1 MSNANTDTKSE
12 STSTPTQKRPGRP
25 TLLAQ
30 QQKAVA
36 EAVDNSQCRAQVLA
50 QLVASRYASIGYAQI
65 SPSNWKD
72 IAECADKIIEL
83 AQKRGYRG

>member
-1 MSNANTDTKSE
+1 MEKENTQS
-12 STSTPTQKRPGRP
+12 STTVQKTRGRP
-25 TLLAQ
+25 TLQAQ

-65 SPSNWKD
+65 SPSNWND
-72 IAECADKIIEL
+72 IAACADKIIEL
-83 AQKRGYRG
+83 SKKRG